1 MKVVN
6 CSKCNNT
13 FAVYGISYFCPFCG
27 FDVFLENI
35 EQIKIKMKLQELIIA
50 LNKTILKH

>member
-35 EQIKIKMKLQELIIA
+35 EQIKKKMKLQEL
-50 LNKTILKH
+50 TIDFK